1 MTNEIAIWSPISFDE
16 KWRLA
21 DTSIFDDLAPSWYKK
36 RKEFEEGQE
45 SYDEFLI
52 KLKRQHAIETG
63 VVEKLYDLNEG
74 ITQTLIKNGFVESYI
89 GHNDT
94 NIHPK
99 KLMQYLNDHFEAMD
113 FIFDLVKSNREFSKS
128 FIKELHQL
136 VTQHQDSTEAIDP
149 FGKRVQIALLKGEF
163 KKYENNPIR
172 EDGSK
177 FIYCPPLQ
185 VDLEIDNL
193 IDNYKE
199 LSKRKTSPI
208 ILAAWVH
215 HSFTKIH
222 PFQDGNGRIARLL
235 ASLILIKNGLLPF
248 TVKRNDKIKY
258 INALEYADKN
268 EPQDIVSFFAQEQK
282 KSIEL
287 ALNFKSDKKINTF
300 SELAS
305 IFNTKVDE
313 SISKSK
319 AERKKLL
326 DSSRI
331 KIFDSIYDILGDI
344 KDQLRQLIPL
354 EKASIGL
361 QSCRP
366 TDDKFY
372 YHTHQITEYAN
383 NYDYFFNRKLPRGWF
398 GIYFTLPDKR
408 NFNLI
413 LSVHH
418 YGYDDDVVAVGAFL
432 EQIEPIPIMSPKVQ
446 KTSIPINVEP
456 FTISLES
463 VNSNT
468 SLNLKDYINDI
479 VKIGLTI
486 VINEIN

>member
-1 MTNEIAIWSPISFDE
+1 MINEINVWSPIEFND
-16 KWRLA
+16 KWKEA
-21 DTSIFDDLAPSWYKK
+21 NTSLFDDLAPSWYKK
-36 RKEFEEGQE
+36 RKEFEEGQD
-45 SYDEFLI
+45 SYDEFLV

-99 KLMQYLNDHFEAMD
+99 QLMLYLNDHFEAMD
-113 FIFDLVKSNREFSKS
+113 FIFDLVKSQRQFSKS
-128 FIKELHQL
+128 FIRELHQL
-136 VTQHQDSTEAIDP
+136 ITQHQDYTDAIDQ
-149 FGKRVQIALLKGEF
+149 FGNKIQIPLLKGEF
-163 KKYENNPIR
+163 KKHENNPIR

-177 FIYCPPLQ
+177 FLYCPPIQ
-185 VDLEIDNL
+185 VEAEIDNM
-193 IDNYKE
+193 IEIYNH
-199 LSKRKTSPI
+199 LSTTNISPI
-208 ILAAWVH
+208 ILATWVH

-248 TVKRNDKIKY
+248 TVKRNDKVKY
-258 INALEYADKN
+258 INSLELADKN
-268 EPQDIVSFFAQEQK
+268 KPQELVSFFALEQK

-287 ALNFKSDKKINTF
+287 ALNFKSDKKVNSFT
-300 SELAS
+300 ELAN
-305 IFNTKVDE
+305 IFNTKVE
-313 SISKSK
+313 QSVSRSKE
-319 AERKKLL
+319 ERKRLL
-326 DSSRI
+326 ESSRN
-331 KIFDSIYDILGDI
+331 KIFDSVYDILGDI
-344 KDQLRQLIPL
+344 KNQLHQLISID
-354 EKASIGL
+354 KANIGV

-366 TDDKFY
+366 TEDRFY
-372 YHTHQITEYAN
+372 YHTHQITEYAT

-413 LSVHH
+413 LSIHH

-432 EQIEPIPIMSPKVQ
+432 EQAEPIKSNKLQ

-456 FTISLES
+456 FTISLEG
-463 VNSNT
+463 VNNNT
-468 SLNLKDYINDI
+468 SINLRDYINDI